1 MGSGVRV
8 GDLGSG
14 GRVGLGKLGFT
25 KSQGSG
31 LVGCLVGNLVVW
43 LVASDL
49 IWMIN
54 LS

>member
-1 MGSGVRV
+1 MFSWLFVGLGVRV

-14 GRVGLGKLGFT
+14 GRVGLGKLGFR
-25 KSQGSG
+25 
-31 LVGCLVGNLVVW
+31 VGWLFGNLVVW